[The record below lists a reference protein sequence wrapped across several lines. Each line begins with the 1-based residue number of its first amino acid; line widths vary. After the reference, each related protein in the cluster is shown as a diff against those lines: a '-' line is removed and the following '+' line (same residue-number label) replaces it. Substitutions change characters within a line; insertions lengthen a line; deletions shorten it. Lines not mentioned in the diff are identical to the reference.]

1 MLSISIRYEGKL
13 SYAMRALSPMLGS
26 NSSQAETALSQM
38 LGHDGTNRHTL
49 LGKVLRHN
57 GARIQ
62 NHGDVGVYLRRRGC
76 AAVCDMSLCEN
87 HGSHFTTIKSIGK
100 ARYSVPSRFAANG
113 SASARSAPP
122 PPTPAAPRRPKHCNP
137 TAPRRRSTPE
147 APQRR
152 IARNS
157 HGTEAADRRGR
168 STVKII
174 FGSLAQPRGALGEV
188 SSKRIPQQPKVPP
201 DETFSRIISDRRRTA
216 PLAKYRQN
224 VCL

>member
-62 NHGDVGVYLRRRGC
+62 NHGDVGVCLRRRGC

-122 PPTPAAPRRPKHCNP
+122 PPTPAARGR
-137 TAPRRRSTPE
+137 APGERQRRRQS
-147 APQRR
+147 PQRGGAPGER
-152 IARNS
+152 QRTPKPCSAETKRFRDS
-157 HGTEAADRRGR
+157 FRAD
-168 STVKII
+168 
-174 FGSLAQPRGALGEV
+174 QGALSE
-188 SSKRIPQQPKVPP
+188 
-201 DETFSRIISDRRRTA
+201 
-216 PLAKYRQN
+216 
-224 VCL
+224 

>member
-62 NHGDVGVYLRRRGC
+62 NHGDVGVCLRRRGC

-87 HGSHFTTIKSIGK
+87 HGSHFITIKSIGK
-100 ARYSVPSRFAANG
+100 TYCPVPLRFAVNG
-113 SASARSAPP
+113 SASARSASP
-122 PPTPAAPRRPKHCNP
+122 PPTLATPWRRGDS
-137 TAPRRRSTPE
+137 A
-147 APQRR
+147 QRR
-152 IARNS
+152 CSNGIN
-157 HGTEAADRRGR
+157 
-168 STVKII
+168 
-174 FGSLAQPRGALGEV
+174 
-188 SSKRIPQQPKVPP
+188 
-201 DETFSRIISDRRRTA
+201 SRICTRSCSARSVTIRINSDIRRLKPRSNA
-216 PLAKYRQN
+216 
-224 VCL
+224 

>member
-62 NHGDVGVYLRRRGC
+62 NHGDVGVCLRRRGC

-122 PPTPAAPRRPKHCNP
+122 PPTPAARGRAPGERQRRRQSPQRGGRRGSGNAHQSP
-137 TAPRRRSTPE
+137 AAPRRSVFETHFGQTKARSLNE
-147 APQRR
+147 AP
-152 IARNS
+152 
-157 HGTEAADRRGR
+157 
-168 STVKII
+168 
-174 FGSLAQPRGALGEV
+174 
-188 SSKRIPQQPKVPP
+188 SKRIP
-201 DETFSRIISDRRRTA
+201 SRRRA
-216 PLAKYRQN
+216 AFWQN
-224 VCL
+224 IAAMHPK